1 MTVVLHTNHEQL
13 LKVIEQIYYVLYEYM
28 NSFCFQIHR
37 YLSTQR
43 TQVQIFTFEILE
55 VLS

>member
-13 LKVIEQIYYVLYEYM
+13 YKVIEQIYYVLYECM

-37 YLSTQR
+37 YLSIQR